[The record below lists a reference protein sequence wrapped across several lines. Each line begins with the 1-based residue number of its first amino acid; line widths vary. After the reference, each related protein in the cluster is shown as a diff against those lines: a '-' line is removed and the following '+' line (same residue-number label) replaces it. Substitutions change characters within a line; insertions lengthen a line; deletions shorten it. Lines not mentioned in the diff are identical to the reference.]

1 MTVFRRVVAIA
12 MLVIGLAGGAEAAVA
27 QTQPPPEQQN
37 EFIPVDQLPP
47 QDQLPA
53 APLLIGAYAFVVVV
67 LFGYVFSIARR
78 LGTVQREVERLESD
92 MKKSAR
98 G

>member
-1 MTVFRRVVAIA
+1 MTVITRVVAIA
-12 MLVIGLAGGAEAAVA
+12 LLVTGLAVVTASA
-27 QTQPPPEQQN
+27 QQGQPPPEQQN
-37 EFIPVDQLPP
+37 EFIPIDELPP

>member
-1 MTVFRRVVAIA
+1 MTLFTRTVAIA
-12 MLVIGLAGGAEAAVA
+12 MLVLGLAATTAAA
-27 QTQPPPEQQN
+27 GQGQPPVEQQN

-47 QDQLPA
+47 QEQLPA

-78 LGTVQREVERLESD
+78 LNTVQREVERLEGD
-92 MKKSAR
+92 IKRSAR

>member
-1 MTVFRRVVAIA
+1 MTVITRVVAIA
-12 MLVIGLAGGAEAAVA
+12 LLVIGLTVVTASA
-27 QTQPPPEQQN
+27 QQGQPPKEQQT
-37 EFIPVDQLPP
+37 EYVPIDELPP

-53 APLLIGAYAFVVVV
+53 APLLIGAYAFVVVA